1 MNALTRAIATDYAA
15 EAIRCNTLAPGYVVN
30 EQREVL
36 SPERRAHFERMHLT
50 RLPVAEDIAA
60 AAAFLASRDS
70 EVVTGLLLPVD
81 GGSSTA
87 ARAGSF
93 G

>member
-1 MNALTRAIATDYAA
+1 
-15 EAIRCNTLAPGYVVN
+15 
-30 EQREVL
+30 
-36 SPERRAHFERMHLT
+36 MHLT
-50 RLPVAEDIAA
+50 RLPEADDIAA

-70 EVVTGLLLPVD
+70 EVITGVLLPVD

-87 ARAGSF
+87 ARASSF